1 MAGARTKAVFSGMA
15 LGKEEAMGG
24 LPKVI
29 ATVNF
34 KGGVGKTTATWL
46 LARVASEE
54 DPVLVIDADAQMSLT
69 TAVELSEETGRFPED
84 FERWFRA
91 HQEARRTLFDA
102 IDQFT
107 RGGGY
112 FDFPIDG
119 RVAFRVHERL
129 WLIPATSDLYWL
141 TLEVFDRDQMQGF
154 AHALVLKFARAGAG
168 FRYVF
173 FDCPPSFT
181 VLSYSILTN
190 CDLILVPVN
199 PDVFADRGLN
209 ILLEGLE
216 LQLQPH
222 PFPKVAVFMNRAR
235 LYRGGFTRETRY
247 YWEQVG
253 AICRKWLEK
262 GIPIRP
268 LRTFL
273 PERADVRKSIPRGGR
288 VPEDLRQEL
297 RKLWQEIREFLGG

>member
-1 MAGARTKAVFSGMA
+1 MDGR
-15 LGKEEAMGG
+15 
-24 LPKVI
+24 PRVI

-46 LARVASEE
+46 LARIAAEV

-84 FERWFRA
+84 FEHWFQA
-91 HQEARRTLFDA
+91 HREGRRTLFDA

-107 RGGGY
+107 REGGY

-119 RVAFRVHERL
+119 RVAFQIHQRL

-141 TLEVFDRDQMQGF
+141 TLEVFDRDRMQGF
-154 AHALVLKFARAGAG
+154 VPALLRKFTKAGAG

-181 VLSYSILTN
+181 VLSFSILTN
-190 CDLILVPVN
+190 CDLVLVPVN
-199 PDVFADRGLN
+199 PDVFADRGLD

-222 PFPKVAVFMNRAR
+222 PFPRVAVFMNRAR

-247 YWEQVG
+247 YWDLVQNV
-253 AICRKWLEK
+253 CRKWAQK
-262 GIPIRP
+262 GIAIRA
-268 LRTFL
+268 LETFL
-273 PERADVRKSIPRGGR
+273 PERADIRKSIPRGGR
-288 VPEDLRQEL
+288 VPEEL
-297 RKLWQEIREFLGG
+297 RRILQRLWEEIRAFLGG